1 MKKIIVILL
10 SFVVFTAMAQ
20 NKILKL
26 SECINDALANK
37 ANIKASKTETIIA
50 GLQNTEAK
58 GNYLPQISI
67 AYQYIYNP
75 IIATQVIPTG
85 QFLPVP
91 TNDQRPI
98 KFGTNWQQNAGLSL
112 FQPIVDFTIQSKI
125 AESKINEKIKN
136 TDLKIATDD
145 LQLEVL
151 KSFGNIMALTEQQA
165 SAVVDTTRTFK
176 SLTMIKNKFA
186 EGKVLKTDLNN
197 SQMNHNNAI
206 ANYKTSVAELVKEKI
221 YLSFLTSI
229 PLTELIESDFDFS
242 PLSSENKLSSMA
254 GMNLSSDPNFQE
266 LDIKQELL
274 KQQIKTEHRKFTPTL
289 GIQAF
294 LGANQYSNNF
304 DPFLANSWYGS
315 SNVGLS
321 VKWPILSG
329 ENTSSKIK
337 QLENQSKIIDF
348 NRDDLKAKRN
358 KDFLQTNEDIRKMKE
373 QFQLDESN
381 VTLMTENVT
390 IYQDRFADGQFSA
403 TDLNLQELNLQREK
417 TNLSKQKAD
426 LINLEIQQLNTSGN
440 LDNFIQKLKD
450 N

>member
-390 IYQDRFADGQFSA
+390 IYQDRFAAGQFSA